1 MSKAVPSQKSNL
13 EVIGAIYQMQHGMLE
28 EVFCNHFTSTVNLQ
42 CWLKTLL
49 KCSKI
54 NYDQIKAIPKLQV
67 IEAISQM
74 KAGTLEELFRN
85 PST

>member
-1 MSKAVPSQKSNL
+1 M
-13 EVIGAIYQMQHGMLE
+13 
-28 EVFCNHFTSTVNLQ
+28 
-42 CWLKTLL
+42 
-49 KCSKI
+49 